1 MPAITL
7 AFGAV
12 LVALGLWG
20 YIGAAPDHKSVTALI
35 PAFFGIGLI
44 VCGLLAFKWLKH
56 AMHAAAMIGLV
67 GFLAAAGRG
76 FPSLGKAISDDP
88 ALHRAPR
95 LILLMAVICLAFV
108 ITCVG
113 SFIAARKRRSAQPTT

>member
-7 AFGAV
+7 AFGGV

-20 YIGAAPDHKSVTALI
+20 YLGADPDKQSMTALI

-56 AMHAAAMIGLV
+56 AMHAAAAIGLV
-67 GFLAAAGRG
+67 GFIAAAGRG
-76 FPSLGKAISDDP
+76 LPNLGKAISDDP
-88 ALHRAPR
+88 EAHRAPR
-95 LILLMAVICLAFV
+95 MVLLMAVICLAFV
-108 ITCVG
+108 ITCIG
-113 SFIAARKRRSAQPTT
+113 SFIAARKRRAAAPTT